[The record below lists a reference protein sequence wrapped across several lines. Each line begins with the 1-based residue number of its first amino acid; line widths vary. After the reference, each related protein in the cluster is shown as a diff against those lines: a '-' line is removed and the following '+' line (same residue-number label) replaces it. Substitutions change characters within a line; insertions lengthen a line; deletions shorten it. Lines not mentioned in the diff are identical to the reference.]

1 MNETVSCIILAGGRS
16 KRMGKDKA
24 LLSLPGHEQIT
35 FVDHLAT
42 LLATVGREVLLVAR
56 DATSALD
63 YVSLANVRIVTDQ
76 VPDQGPLMGLYSG
89 LSAMHPVATHALVVA
104 VDMPFVQP
112 ALLSYLLTHLQ
123 QELVPGGSADPHQDR
138 HKAPTASSQH
148 YYLSP
153 GQGAVPTHASSDA
166 ILMPVVQSAP
176 QVLLAVYP
184 RAILPIVEEC
194 LRQGRHDLRTLLK
207 VAPVSYIEEAQ
218 LRQVDPQ
225 LRSFVNVNTPEELQ
239 SIS

>member
-1 MNETVSCIILAGGRS
+1 MYETISCIILAGGRS

-24 LLSLPGHEQIT
+24 LLPLPGHEQIT
-35 FVDHLAT
+35 FVDHVAT

-89 LSAMHPVATHALVVA
+89 LSAMHPAATHALVVA

-112 ALLSYLLTHLQ
+112 ALLTYLLSHLQ
-123 QELVPGGSADPHQDR
+123 PN
-138 HKAPTASSQH
+138 
-148 YYLSP
+148 
-153 GQGAVPTHASSDA
+153 A

-184 RAILPIVEEC
+184 RSILPIVEEC
-194 LRQGRHDLRTLLK
+194 LRQGRHDLRVLLK
-207 VAPVSYIEEAQ
+207 VAPGSYIEEAQ

>member
-1 MNETVSCIILAGGRS
+1 MYETISCIILAGGRS

-24 LLSLPGHEQIT
+24 LLPLPGHEQIT
-35 FVDHLAT
+35 FVAHVAT

-63 YVSLANVRIVTDQ
+63 YVSLSNVRIVTDQ

-89 LSAMHPVATHALVVA
+89 LSAMHPAATHALVVA
-104 VDMPFVQP
+104 VDMPFVQS
-112 ALLSYLLTHLQ
+112 ALLSYLLTQ
-123 QELVPGGSADPHQDR
+123 PRTD
-138 HKAPTASSQH
+138 T
-148 YYLSP
+148 
-153 GQGAVPTHASSDA
+153 

-184 RAILPIVEEC
+184 RTILPIVEEC
-194 LRQGRHDLRTLLK
+194 LRQGRHDLRVLLK

-225 LRSFVNVNTPEELQ
+225 LRSFVNVNTPEEFEAML
-239 SIS
+239 